1 MSGNNTVIALAGN
14 PNSGKT
20 SLFNFITGSL
30 QHVGNYPGVT
40 VERKEGT
47 VRVDDADLTFVD
59 IPGTYS
65 LNPYSLEEHIAMRE
79 LISENISGIIV
90 VVDTTRLSRHL
101 HLVSQV
107 LEIGKPVVIALNMY
121 DEFKNSGNDLNIEQL
136 SEILGVPCVKTV
148 GNRGKGVTELKSSIL
163 KAVRSEIPAIGKPFH
178 YSHEM
183 EHAID
188 AASDIIDGKIPFND
202 RWSAINLLHFGK
214 SFHENTLFK
223 NITTED
229 YEKIANIRETLELV
243 EGQDINDIVTSGR
256 YGFTAGV
263 IAECLEEKTHEEVS
277 RSEKIDRIVTH
288 RWLGIP
294 IFFAILWLMFQLTFI
309 LGEIPMLWL
318 QLFFDSLKIA
328 AVTVIPDGIV
338 QSLVSDGIIGGVGGV
353 IAFIPNIMLL
363 FFFISLLEDTG
374 YMARGAFIMDRIMHS
389 FGLHG
394 KSFIPMLVGFGCT
407 VPAIMATRTLENN
420 RDRYI
425 TMFIIP
431 FMSCGARLPVYILL
445 TGAFFS
451 SQLAGSIIF
460 SIYLFGIIVA
470 FIVAKILS
478 FFQTSSSSFV
488 MELPPYRIP
497 TLRSVLLHI
506 WERAWLYIKKAG
518 TVILTFSIIM
528 WFLMSFPKMPENELR
543 PENVSGSEIGTEL
556 SYSFAG
562 RFGKF
567 IEPVLKPLG
576 FDWKIG
582 VALTSG
588 FAAKEVVISSLAT
601 IYAIDYDIENKET
614 DQSLKQALRNDA
626 SLDPI
631 KAYALMIFILIY
643 VPCFAVLGVL
653 KREAGGWKW
662 VIAMIV
668 YTTSLAW
675 ILTFAFVKIANL
687 MI

>member
-1 MSGNNTVIALAGN
+1 N

-20 SLFNFITGSL
+20 SLFNFITGSR

-47 VRVDDADLTFVD
+47 VRIDDASITFID

-65 LNPYSLEEHIAMRE
+65 LTPYSLEEHIAMRE
-79 LISENISGIIV
+79 LISDTVSGIIV
-90 VVDTTRLSRHL
+90 VVDTTRLARHL
-101 HLVSQV
+101 YLVSQI

-121 DEFKNSGNDLNIEQL
+121 DEFEDSGSELNVKQL

-148 GNRGKGVTELKSSIL
+148 GSRGKGVTELKSTVL
-163 KAVRSEIPAIGKPFH
+163 KAMRNEIPSIGKSFH

-188 AASDIIDGKIPFND
+188 ATGEIIAGKIPFNV
-202 RWSAINLLHFGK
+202 RWSSINLLHFGK
-214 SFHENTLFK
+214 SIHGNTLFK
-223 NITTED
+223 NITTGD
-229 YEKIANIRETLELV
+229 YDKISEIRSNLEGV

-256 YGFTAGV
+256 FGFTAGV
-263 IAECLEEKTHEEVS
+263 IAECLVEKSHKDIS
-277 RSEKIDRIVTH
+277 LSDKIDTVVTH
-288 RWLGIP
+288 RWFGIP
-294 IFFAILWLMFQLTFI
+294 IFLVILWVMFQLTFT
-309 LGEIPMLWL
+309 LGEVPMIWL
-318 QLFFDSLKIA
+318 QMFFDSLKTI
-328 AVTVIPDGIV
+328 AVTVIPEGIM
-338 QSLVSDGIIGGVGGV
+338 QSLISDGVIGGVGGV
-353 IAFIPNIMLL
+353 LSFIPNIILL

-374 YMARGAFIMDRIMHS
+374 YMARGAFIMDRIMHT

-394 KSFIPMLVGFGCT
+394 KSFIPMLVGFGCS

-451 SQLAGSIIF
+451 SRLAGTIIF
-460 SIYLFGIIVA
+460 SIYLFGIVVA

-478 FFQTSSSSFV
+478 FFVKSSTSFV

-518 TVILTFSIIM
+518 TVILLFSIIM
-528 WFLMSFPKMPENELR
+528 WFLMSFPKIPENKISHER
-543 PENVSGSEIGTEL
+543 INETGINTEL

-562 RFGKF
+562 RFGKC

-601 IYAIDYDIENKET
+601 IYSIDYDEENKET
-614 DQSLKQALRNDA
+614 QQSLKKALRDDA
-626 SLDPI
+626 SLDPV

-653 KREAGGWKW
+653 KRETGGWKW
-662 VIAMIV
+662 VAVMIV

-675 ILTFAFVKIANL
+675 IITLIFVSIAKL
-687 MI
+687 IV

>member
-1 MSGNNTVIALAGN
+1 MSGNNAVIALAGN

-20 SLFNFITGSL
+20 SLFNFITGSR

-47 VRVDDADLTFVD
+47 VRIDDVSLTFVD

-65 LNPYSLEEHIAMRE
+65 LTPYSLEEHIAMRE
-79 LISENISGIIV
+79 LISDTISAIIV
-90 VVDTTRLSRHL
+90 VVDTTRLARHL
-101 HLVSQV
+101 YLVSQII
-107 LEIGKPVVIALNMY
+107 EIGKPVVIALNMY
-121 DEFKNSGNDLNIEQL
+121 DEFENSGNNLNIEQL

-148 GNRGKGVTELKSSIL
+148 GSRGKGVTELKSTIL
-163 KAVRSEIPAIGKPFH
+163 KAVRNEIPSIAKFFH

-188 AASDIIDGKIPFND
+188 ATGEIIAGKIPFNI

-214 SFHENTLFK
+214 SIHGTTLFK
-223 NITTED
+223 NITAGD
-229 YEKIANIRETLELV
+229 YDKISEIRSNLERV

-256 YGFTAGV
+256 FGFTAGV
-263 IAECLEEKTHEEVS
+263 IAECLEEKSHKVIS
-277 RSEKIDRIVTH
+277 LSDKIDTVVTH

-294 IFFAILWLMFQLTFI
+294 IFLVILWVMFQLTFT
-309 LGEIPMLWL
+309 LGEVPMIWL
-318 QLFFDSLKIA
+318 QMFFDSLKTI
-328 AVTVIPDGIV
+328 AVTVIPEGIM
-338 QSLVSDGIIGGVGGV
+338 QSLISDGIIGGVGGV
-353 IAFIPNIMLL
+353 LSFIPNIILL

-394 KSFIPMLVGFGCT
+394 KSFIPMLVGFGCS

-451 SQLAGSIIF
+451 SHLAGTIIF
-460 SIYLFGIIVA
+460 SIYLIGIVVA
-470 FIVAKILS
+470 FVVAKILS
-478 FFQTSSSSFV
+478 LFVKSSTSFV

-497 TLRSVLLHI
+497 TFRSVLIHI
-506 WERAWLYIKKAG
+506 WERAWLYMKKAG
-518 TVILTFSIIM
+518 TVILSFSIIM
-528 WFLMSFPKMPENELR
+528 WFLMSFPKMPENKMPDES
-543 PENVSGSEIGTEL
+543 VHGSGIGSEL

-562 RFGKF
+562 RFGKC

-582 VALTSG
+582 VAIMSG

-601 IYAIDYDIENKET
+601 IYSIDYDEENKET
-614 DQSLKQALRNDA
+614 DLSLKKALRDDK
-626 SLDPI
+626 SLNPV

-643 VPCFAVLGVL
+643 VPCFAVLSVL

-662 VIAMIV
+662 VAVMIV

-675 ILTFAFVKIANL
+675 ILTFAFVSIAKL
-687 MI
+687 IV